1 MAQTSFARS
10 LRSPVATTVF
20 TIVFGL
26 SGLALAGSHTPDVP
40 PPPEGASV
48 HAGAHPAFD
57 EGTHGAEVSALAAST
72 GESGWRKGVV
82 ISDLASGGASQ
93 AGDHGPHAGTPEG
106 PGSDEGEH
114 QGGRPDDVPNHD
126 PGDVP
131 SNPGQPGSVGD
142 GSSSEHG
149 GSEGSA
155 NASEGSSNSS
165 DGSSNSGSGSSN
177 SGGGS
182 TNSGNGSTNSG
193 PGSSNSGDGSTN
205 SGDGWSNSGSS
216 SGGSGSH

>member
-1 MAQTSFARS
+1 MAEKSFARS

-26 SGLALAGSHTPDVP
+26 SGLAIAGSHTPDVP

-48 HAGAHPAFD
+48 HAGAHPAFE

-72 GESGWRKGVV
+72 GELGWRKGVV

-106 PGSDEGEH
+106 PRSDEGEH
-114 QGGRPDDVPNHD
+114 HGRPDDVPNHE

-142 GSSSEHG
+142 VSGSDHG
-149 GSEGSA
+149 GSDGSA
-155 NASEGSSNSS
+155 NAGEGSSNSGE
-165 DGSSNSGSGSSN
+165 GSSNSGSGSSN
-177 SGGGS
+177 RD
-182 TNSGNGSTNSG
+182 
-193 PGSSNSGDGSTN
+193 DGSAER
-205 SGDGWSNSGSS
+205 G